1 MIYGNSALKQK
12 YGTMN
17 GRKNSF
23 DDSTEINVFRTVAL
37 KNPDFQKYYMK
48 FVDTSN
54 DHEFIPKP
62 YDIPGKY
69 SDVDIGI
76 FFNGKAVCHID
87 VERSGPTSWVEEH
100 PRYYKWIH
108 FLGRKDKYL
117 VKYNCPFFIVLFN
130 HNLTKFV
137 AVEKSVFQHIPTK
150 LKWFKQKQQEDKV
163 KEIPCKSCHIFGKNI
178 TEYERAKFK

>member
-1 MIYGNSALKQK
+1 MIYRNSALKQE

-23 DDSTEINVFRTVAL
+23 DDSTDINVFRTVAL

-54 DHEFIPKP
+54 DHKFIAKP

-76 FFNGKAVCHID
+76 FFN
-87 VERSGPTSWVEEH
+87 
-100 PRYYKWIH
+100 
-108 FLGRKDKYL
+108 L
-117 VKYNCPFFIVLFN
+117 
-130 HNLTKFV
+130 
-137 AVEKSVFQHIPTK
+137 
-150 LKWFKQKQQEDKV
+150 
-163 KEIPCKSCHIFGKNI
+163 
-178 TEYERAKFK
+178 